1 MYFHYSPYYS
11 NTISVFSVQRFLI
24 GIDVSKYIKAVAQT
38 PAVVIL
44 LYEPRRRE
52 EHAAVM

>member
-24 GIDVSKYIKAVAQT
+24 GIDVAKYIKAVAQT